1 MQHIITILPKA
12 DGIPTSTKQEIAY
25 VEIAILAD
33 SNTKYSAMLLAEFAA
48 LLKVK
53 FLFTTKL
60 KTVEINNDVTL
71 DNWIL
76 QLIASLKKK
85 EIRQSQS
92 QPRQCRRT
100 DIDSPCSSMDEA
112 PFLLCM
118 ITLPY
123 TSGNF

>member
-33 SNTKYSAMLLAEFAA
+33 SNTKYSAMLLAGFAA

-85 EIRQSQS
+85 KSAKVNRS
-92 QPRQCRRT
+92 R
-100 DIDSPCSSMDEA
+100 DNADEQISTPPA
-112 PFLLCM
+112 PAWTKHLFCCA
-118 ITLPY
+118 
-123 TSGNF
+123 